1 MVSNSEIETRLATL
15 ESELE
20 NLKLEFRAKRV
31 KPWWEAIVGS
41 FANDEAYDE
50 AMQLG
55 RDYRESLPPR
65 VPGTA
70 LGMITIAPDFDD
82 DLPDDILDAF
92 ETEHTLKLN

>member
-1 MVSNSEIETRLATL
+1 MSNSEIETRLATL

-41 FANDEAYDE
+41 FANDEA
-50 AMQLG
+50 MQLE
-55 RDYRESLPPR
+55 RDYRESLLPR